1 LTRWARRRRP
11 LWTVIL
17 AIAIALVAFWRPV
30 GPWDH
35 GGSAGTVP
43 RTPPP
48 TWTPLPRTA
57 TPRPTAAQ
65 PPPTSAAATPVPLP
79 DAWLGLHAAY
89 HAFAPEEP
97 VLLEITLDSRGGA
110 PLSEASVRL
119 PWLEG
124 LDYVAARPEVGDV
137 TFDGDSL
144 LWQPGNLGAGEM
156 RMLIVDAT
164 ASADLLPS
172 TRLVLQAVVRWD
184 GEARLSNEVSMEA
197 PPALL
202 PDTGGS

>member
-1 LTRWARRRRP
+1 
-11 LWTVIL
+11 
-17 AIAIALVAFWRPV
+17 V

-35 GGSAGTVP
+35 AGSAGTVP

-57 TPRPTAAQ
+57 TPRPTAPQ
-65 PPPTSAAATPVPLP
+65 PPPTSSAATPVPLP

-89 HAFAPEEP
+89 NALAPEET

-110 PLSEASVRL
+110 PLPEASVRL
-119 PWLEG
+119 PWPEG
-124 LDYVAARPEVGDV
+124 LDYVTAHPEVGDV
-137 TFDGDSL
+137 TFGGDSL
-144 LWQPGNLGAGEM
+144 LWQPGNLGVGDI
-156 RMLIVDAT
+156 RMLIVEAT
-164 ASADLLPS
+164 ASADLLPG
-172 TRLVLQAVVRWD
+172 TGLVLQAVMRWD
-184 GEARLSNEVSMEA
+184 GEARLSNRVGMEA